1 MSNDGYFEKN
11 VFVHERNDKEELLPV
26 DIELEIHG
34 NKGKIKV
41 IPMTKGQ
48 IDEMRNKSIENKELM
63 KTNKEEAKKISKQQD
78 KDLIKTHI
86 STPVFDENDFDF
98 FKPKEYVELVK
109 AIMLAS
115 GFEKDEINKM
125 FSQLI
130 EESNKEIGDEDKN
143 PKA

>member
-109 AIMLAS
+109 AIMIAS
-115 GFEKDEINKM
+115 GFDKEEIDKM

>member
-11 VFVHERNDKEELLPV
+11 VFVHERNDKEELLPL

-109 AIMLAS
+109 AIMIAS
-115 GFEKDEINKM
+115 GFDKEEINKM